1 MEIYFDRRTVRELRN
16 AAGDAIEDG
25 DYDALAEDIVRAF
38 SDEQIDDIEKRL
50 SSGDFPEFIGE
61 ILEEW
66 GMDDIDN
73 LFELLETHFAEIDI
87 ELRLEEVRADEDE
100 EDEEEDI
107 TEDEVE
113 KSVEGDEEPLEEEE
127 EEEDH

>member
-1 MEIYFDRRTVRELRN
+1 MEIYFDRRTVRGLRN

-25 DYDALAEDIVRAF
+25 AYDALAEDIVRAF

-50 SSGDFPEFIGE
+50 SSGDFPEFIDE

-87 ELRLEEVRADEDE
+87 ELRFEEVRGE
-100 EDEEEDI
+100 EEESEEEEDI

-113 KSVEGDEEPLEEEE
+113 KSVEEDEEPF
-127 EEEDH
+127 EEEDEDER